1 MKKNPYLGL
10 PGSAFWKTGV
20 AQENPYA
27 IEGIYKK
34 KFDIS
39 ADAKIATAGSC
50 FAQHISHYLKKN
62 GYNVLDVEP
71 PPPGLPESL
80 HQKFGYSMYSA
91 RYGNIY
97 TISQLLQLA
106 QEVAGQWTPQNVV
119 WEKDGMYFDALRPAV
134 EPGGLDSPEKV
145 LEDRIIHVSRV
156 KELFK
161 NFDLFVFT
169 LGLTETWIHKDSG
182 TVYPTAPGS
191 LVGEFDE
198 NIYEFKN
205 AQFRDM
211 IMDFNKFQKVLKKI
225 RGGKPFKILLTVSPV
240 PLTATA
246 SGKHVLVST
255 VYSKSMLRSVAGQL
269 TANKSYIDYFP
280 SYELVTNPRLHST
293 SFSDNLRSVRDE
305 TVQSVMKHF
314 FEEHKSHLVSSSYLS
329 SDNDKPD
336 IQCEESIIELAL
348 ASGESSKSAMLLI
361 GNSHSNQLITCLSR
375 DLEISSKYQLSRIH
389 QRALCFNYQE
399 LIWNSEECFKK
410 ALGPRVDLIDML
422 HSNFFS
428 YNKKRV
434 VFIGLNLWGDGLV
447 RLFGKLRTDVVN
459 GEVKM
464 VEKPFI
470 PIISHVQEC
479 PSHIMQSM
487 ERQVQNLSLYLR
499 RCMEFYPE
507 IDFTWCSA
515 PAIPEK
521 VARSLFGS
529 EYVDSNAHSIYN
541 SLYES
546 FVMQYA
552 QDLLDSRKIIISDS
566 KSRAETGFLFDS
578 YAEYN
583 SSVDIHANNLFYV
596 DQVIPRLMI

>member
-10 PGSAFWKTGV
+10 PKSAFWKTGV

-34 KFDIS
+34 KFDIP

-50 FAQHISHYLKKN
+50 FAQHISRYLKKN

-71 PPPGLPESL
+71 PPPGLPEHL

-97 TISQLLQLA
+97 TIRQLLQLV
-106 QEVAGQWTPQNVV
+106 QEVAGERIPQNVI
-119 WEKDGMYFDALRPAV
+119 WKKDGMHFDALRPAV
-134 EPGGLDSPEKV
+134 EPDGFDSPEKV
-145 LEDRIIHVSRV
+145 LEDRKIHISRL

-161 NFDLFVFT
+161 NLDLFIFT
-169 LGLTETWIHKDSG
+169 LGLTEMWIHKCSG
-182 TVYPTAPGS
+182 TVYPTAPGT

-198 NIYEFKN
+198 KIYEFKN
-205 AQFRDM
+205 AQFREM

-225 RGGKPFKILLTVSPV
+225 RGGKSFKILLTVSPV

-255 VYSKSMLRSVAGQL
+255 VHSKSMLISVAGQL
-269 TANKSYIDYFP
+269 AANKPYIDYFP
-280 SYELVTNPRLHST
+280 SYELVTNPKLHST

-305 TVQSVMKHF
+305 TVQSVMSHF
-314 FEEHKSHLVSSSYLS
+314 FEEHKSHLSFSNYLLI
-329 SDNDKPD
+329 DNDKPD
-336 IQCEESIIELAL
+336 VQCEESVIELAL
-348 ASGESSKSAMLLI
+348 SSGECSKSAMLLI
-361 GNSHSNQLITCLSR
+361 GNSHSNQMITCLSG
-375 DLEISSKYQLSRIH
+375 DSEISSSYQLSRIH
-389 QRALCFNYQE
+389 QRTLGFDYQD

-459 GEVKM
+459 GEVIM

-470 PIISHVQEC
+470 PIIRHAQEC
-479 PSHIMQSM
+479 PLQFRQSM
-487 ERQVQNLSLYLR
+487 EKQVSNISRYLR
-499 RCMEFYPE
+499 KCIEYYPE

-529 EYVDSNAHSIYN
+529 EYIDSNSQSIYN
-541 SLYES
+541 ALYES
-546 FVMQYA
+546 LLMQYA
-552 QDLLDSRKIIISDS
+552 QDLLECSKIIISDS
-566 KSRAETGFLFDS
+566 NALTESGFLFDS
-578 YAEYN
+578 YAEFN
-583 SSVDIHANNLFYV
+583 FNVDIHANNLFYA
-596 DQVIPRLMI
+596 DQVVPRLIL